1 MAEDL
6 TKRATSG
13 YLQDTAASSS
23 SFSLSRQA
31 SPKSKTVRV
40 SVILAILFRDRDS
53 KFLALFSRF
62 RENLQR
68 DMRCKDKVVFDI
80 CL

>member
-40 SVILAILFRDRDS
+40 SVILAILFRDSNDS
-53 KFLALFSRF
+53 KFLASVLAS
-62 RENLQR
+62 
-68 DMRCKDKVVFDI
+68 
-80 CL
+80 